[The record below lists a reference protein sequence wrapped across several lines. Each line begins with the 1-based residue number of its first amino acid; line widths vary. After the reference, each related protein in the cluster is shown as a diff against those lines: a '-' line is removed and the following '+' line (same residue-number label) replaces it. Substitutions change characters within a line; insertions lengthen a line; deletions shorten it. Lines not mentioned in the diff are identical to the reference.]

1 MADPIIKCYEDKLN
15 PADAVLVVTTDKY
28 TYTFPIKDAAE
39 AEKAT
44 EKLDVKAEIA
54 RREKIL
60 DANAA
65 YIAAKVIG
73 KNAPK
78 EIDYSGLVKSFGD
91 AGTGGKG

>member
-39 AEKAT
+39 AAKAT
-44 EKLDVKAEIA
+44 EKLDVKTEIA

-60 DANAA
+60 DSNTA
-65 YIAAKVIG
+65 YIAARVSG
-73 KNAPK
+73 KDAPK

-91 AGTGGKG
+91 AGAGGKV